1 MLPLSWDEGIDG
13 AEDGRGKCIHIQLTG
28 PECDSKSMSH
38 RGKVLLSSGSRLL
51 GDTELTYCGMTLV
64 TALGGGRAGGAIENR
79 DELRRC
85 FFTLVTD
92 KCDGSCGPSTM
103 LPLSWLG
110 PAGLGIVLTRAL
122 FECCFVPCYVAF
134 SCALPGLQIARP
146 YCSLSCLEAGGLWL
160 PCWITSPSAMFEQT
174 S

>member
-1 MLPLSWDEGIDG
+1 MAPGSRDEGIDG

-28 PECDSKSMSH
+28 PECDSKSLSH
-38 RGKVLLSSGSRLL
+38 RGKVLLLSSGSRLF
-51 GDTELTYCGMTLV
+51 GETELIYCGMTLV
-64 TALGGGRAGGAIENR
+64 TALGGGQGAIENR

-92 KCDGSCGPSTM
+92 KSDGSCRPSTM
-103 LPLSWLG
+103 PPLLWLS

-122 FECCFVPCYVAF
+122 FECCFVPCCVAF
-134 SCALPGLQIARP
+134 SCALSGLQIACP
-146 YCSLSCLEAGGLWL
+146 YCCLSCPEAGGLWL
-160 PCWITSPSAMFEQT
+160 PCWITSPSAMYEQT